1 MKSSEPKVRPIRKL
15 FIANRGEI
23 ARRICQTAHRMGI
36 ETIGLVSDND
46 PYSAATI
53 KVSIKG
59 ENPADLFLNAQW
71 LVETALKYG
80 ADAIHPGYGYL
91 SENGDFARMVHEA
104 GLIFVGPAASA
115 IQAMGNKNNARQLA
129 AQLDIPVTKA
139 INGSIANILEKSD
152 QLTYPLLVKAAAGGG
167 GKGMLPV
174 FSHDELED
182 KLLQTAREALSYF
195 GDSTIFVEQY
205 IENPRH
211 IEVQIL
217 GDQYGNLIHL
227 FEREC
232 SIQRRYQ
239 KIVEEAP
246 SPFADDTLRERL
258 TQDALKIARAI
269 NYHNA
274 GTIEFLVDDNGRHY
288 FLEMNT
294 RIQVEHPVTEAI
306 TGIDLVEQQLLIA
319 MGFPLSLTQEQLRI
333 NGHAIECRLYA
344 EDATQNFRPAPGFV
358 HHVNWP
364 QSPLARTDTWFG
376 EPVEISPF
384 YDPMVAKIITHA
396 ESRNLAIV
404 KAHRALD
411 ATRLTG
417 LTTNI
422 CYLKSILTD
431 DTFLNGQTHTGYCRQ
446 HTFANLALPDDI
458 IFAAAYLIWLLNNK
472 PIGNTTWH
480 RLGYWRLNREAGM
493 SIHGVKHAFTWTPM
507 PEGSLQI
514 IMNQSTIE
522 ISNPE
527 FSAHELSFSTGTSNY
542 RFTWAKTREG
552 RLFVEFNHQPVEI
565 VPGFLIEQKP
575 FTETGSANPLSNQ
588 FNLLAP
594 IPGKITALLAK
605 EGMAVKKGD
614 RLITLEAMKMENHLL
629 AEEDGLIEAIFA
641 NTGQQVKARDL
652 LVALKRERQG
662 NGE

>member
-36 ETIGLVSDND
+36 ETIGLVNDND

-59 ENPADLFLNAQW
+59 ENPTDLFLNPQW
-71 LVETALKYG
+71 LIQTAKKYG

-104 GLIFVGPAASA
+104 GLVFVGPDASA

-129 AQLDIPVTKA
+129 AQLNIPVTKA
-139 INGSIANILEKSD
+139 LNGSIANILEKSE

-174 FSHDELED
+174 FDRTELED
-182 KLLQTAREALSYF
+182 KLIQTSREALSYF
-195 GDSTIFVEQY
+195 GDSTVFVEQY
-205 IENPRH
+205 IENPHH

-246 SPFADDTLRERL
+246 SPFVNAPLRERL
-258 TQDALKIARAI
+258 TNDALKIAKAI
-269 NYHNA
+269 GYHNA
-274 GTIEFLVDDNGRHY
+274 GTIEFLVDESGHHY

-306 TGIDLVEQQLLIA
+306 TGIDLVEQQLLMA
-319 MGFPLSLTQEQLRI
+319 MGFPLSLKQETVQLK
-333 NGHAIECRLYA
+333 GHAIECRIYA
-344 EDATQNFRPAPGFV
+344 EDATQNFRPAPGYV
-358 HHVNWP
+358 HHVRWP
-364 QSPLARTDTWFG
+364 GASLARTDTWFD

-384 YDPMVAKIITHA
+384 YDPMVAKITTHA
-396 ESRNLAIV
+396 ENRDLAIV
-404 KAHRALD
+404 KAQRALD
-411 ATRLTG
+411 DTHLTG

-422 CYLKSILTD
+422 GYLKSILTD
-431 DTFLNGQTHTGYCRQ
+431 TTFLNGQTHTGYCRQ
-446 HTFANLALPDDI
+446 HVFASPALPDMEI
-458 IFAAAYLIWLLNNK
+458 MAAAYLVWLLNDK
-472 PIGNTTWH
+472 PKGDTLWH
-480 RLGYWRLNREAGM
+480 RLGYWRLNQEAGM
-493 SIHGVKHAFTWTPM
+493 TINGVKHHFAWNQAPD
-507 PEGSLQI
+507 GSLQI
-514 IMNQSTIE
+514 AMNQSTIR
-522 ISNPE
+522 ISKPDY
-527 FSAHELSFSTGTSNY
+527 SLHELSFLTETKAY
-542 RFTWAKTREG
+542 RFSWAKSHEG
-552 RLFVEFNHQPVEI
+552 ILILEFNHQPFKVI
-565 VPGFLIEQKP
+565 PGFLIEDQQFSDAPSVK
-575 FTETGSANPLSNQ
+575 ANSNQ
-588 FNLLAP
+588 YSILAP

-605 EGMAVKKGD
+605 EGMSVKKGD
-614 RLITLEAMKMENHLL
+614 RLITLEAMKMENHLV
-629 AEEDGLIEAIFA
+629 AEEDGLVEAIYA
-641 NTGQQVKARDL
+641 NTGQQVKAREV
-652 LVALKRERQG
+652 LVALKREPQG
-662 NGE
+662 NS